1 MIFAISNGNKRDSII
16 YTIKII
22 YRRDETMF
30 IDTIAL
36 ESF

>member
-1 MIFAISNGNKRDSII
+1 MEIKEIPQFTPLKL
-16 YTIKII
+16 YTDVMKA
-22 YRRDETMF
+22 MF